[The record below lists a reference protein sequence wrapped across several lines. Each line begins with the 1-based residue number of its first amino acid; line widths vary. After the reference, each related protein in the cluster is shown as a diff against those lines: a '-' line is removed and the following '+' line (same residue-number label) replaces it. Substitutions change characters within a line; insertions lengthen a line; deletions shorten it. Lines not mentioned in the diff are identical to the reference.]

1 MCGNLLYLLTLQ
13 SLKKYLFEGLHI
25 SLIRDI
31 LCIYLF
37 DANWRLFKIAKI
49 ADYFKYI
56 YIQNSVKYTFT
67 EYIPNV
73 SNFLKQLLAIISY
86 QMLIKHEKSISGE
99 LQILCNIEY
108 CTARSTRVK
117 SACS

>member
-13 SLKKYLFEGLHI
+13 SFLWLEIVFIYI
-25 SLIRDI
+25 SV
-31 LCIYLF
+31 F

-56 YIQNSVKYTFT
+56 HIQNSVKYTFT

-73 SNFLKQLLAIISY
+73 SNFLKQLLAII
-86 QMLIKHEKSISGE
+86 
-99 LQILCNIEY
+99 
-108 CTARSTRVK
+108 
-117 SACS
+117 

>member
-1 MCGNLLYLLTLQ
+1 MSLY
-13 SLKKYLFEGLHI
+13 I
-25 SLIRDI
+25 V
-31 LCIYLF
+31 F

-56 YIQNSVKYTFT
+56 YIQNSVKYKFT

-86 QMLIKHEKSISGE
+86 QMLIKHEIKYFWELLSVL

-108 CTARSTRVK
+108 CRVRSTRVK